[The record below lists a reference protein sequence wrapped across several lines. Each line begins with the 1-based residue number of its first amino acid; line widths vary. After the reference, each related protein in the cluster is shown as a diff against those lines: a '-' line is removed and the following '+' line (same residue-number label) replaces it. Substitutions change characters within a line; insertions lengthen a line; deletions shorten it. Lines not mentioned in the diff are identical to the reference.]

1 MLRHLGCIIR
11 ACDLPGILLG
21 TSDLAQG
28 FAHYA
33 RPLKLAFL
41 DALDALCFGLHCL
54 FVVGQ
59 GQSCGRLELEQ
70 KSAPSVR
77 VLD

>member
-54 FVVGQ
+54 LVKGSHVGDWSWNRNLPLQ
-59 GQSCGRLELEQ
+59 FEC
-70 KSAPSVR
+70 
-77 VLD
+77 